1 MFVNDTHN
9 TNPGFVP
16 KTNESVNAV
25 QVDLFIIKTDRFFCE
40 NKSKSKYNFILTVM
54 NLLYNVNVIK
64 IMQFKEVTNNLLAI

>member
-25 QVDLFIIKTDRFFCE
+25 QVDLFIIKKDRPFV
-40 NKSKSKYNFILTVM
+40 KIK
-54 NLLYNVNVIK
+54 VNRKMIVS
-64 IMQFKEVTNNLLAI
+64 N